1 MKIDQKK
8 SNLIDLAEEI
18 KTTALTAKEEE
29 QEYLDSNL
37 KAIKG
42 EIDSIESKLPYPE
55 VQPYDVAHDYDEI
68 SFLQYKKAQN
78 KKYWD
83 ELDRV
88 NPYYNADPLYVG
100 HLQLQGQ
107 SEYYLMDNLL
117 KTKKLSNGAL
127 LIATMDKEFD
137 EIRRIWRFPKEKS
150 GVLFSRNVSIKK
162 SKVENVELIFDTSN
176 KLVSSISDSYLRNAL
191 IRNKQQAGIVS
202 IIQTIQE
209 KQDKI
214 MTTSLS
220 ESFIVQGC
228 AGSGKTV
235 ILLNRLRYLIF
246 NKMLSKKYSI
256 LVPSEQFKSFIL
268 SAVLKYGINADYIYT
283 YREYYSKL
291 LSSRSNQTAD
301 ESVFSQDFLVR
312 VYSENLI
319 KECYDDLAKVIY
331 EKVESLIDYCEGK
344 INALVEKAREELAEE
359 QIVLKEKYGSEI
371 LECIT
376 PIKVLLPEI
385 DYEQIEPKQILSS
398 AKLFLG
404 NALQKYN
411 AERARIFSLNFMI
424 TESEVEKH
432 DKSIVELK
440 EEMQD
445 AKEKASKSNIFT
457 RAFRYRKLSKI
468 REEYDIKYKEI
479 EEKLIAKKREDM
491 LNKDL
496 DVLENGLTIDEFKNG
511 VREIENIVDKFE
523 GLLETNSKQL
533 SEPEIYVKNKY
544 KKEGDLLTEFL
555 EYFEG
560 IKNIFDDKIKQLL
573 TGKDVINEL
582 FVRAKLLYD
591 TFFVLDV
598 MLNKKG
604 KKAQK
609 DDIKI
614 FAHQDVREVYGY
626 FQMTLMAKCKSIL
639 AKEFNVKLNEGYKHY
654 SFLSLY
660 FAYLVKGEF
669 NEPSKYIFID
679 EAQDL
684 SKAEL
689 NLIYKLN
696 NKPILNFFGDI
707 NQVITEHGVND
718 WGQIEYIS
726 KKYILDENFRNTNQ
740 VVDYCNSSL
749 PSSMKMK
756 KIGVSMDP
764 VDIFDTMEIFIY
776 SIKDLSEYSIIVKDE
791 VAKSDLSLFFKGKN
805 IVHNNIFT
813 VKEVKGL
820 EFYKIIVISRDMT
833 YNEKYIAYTRSLNKL
848 IEVKKLP
855 HWDLSEKVNMIVEEN

>member
-1 MKIDQKK
+1 
-8 SNLIDLAEEI
+8 
-18 KTTALTAKEEE
+18 
-29 QEYLDSNL
+29 
-37 KAIKG
+37 
-42 EIDSIESKLPYPE
+42 
-55 VQPYDVAHDYDEI
+55 
-68 SFLQYKKAQN
+68 
-78 KKYWD
+78 
-83 ELDRV
+83 
-88 NPYYNADPLYVG
+88 
-100 HLQLQGQ
+100 
-107 SEYYLMDNLL
+107 
-117 KTKKLSNGAL
+117 
-127 LIATMDKEFD
+127 
-137 EIRRIWRFPKEKS
+137 
-150 GVLFSRNVSIKK
+150 
-162 SKVENVELIFDTSN
+162 
-176 KLVSSISDSYLRNAL
+176 
-191 IRNKQQAGIVS
+191 
-202 IIQTIQE
+202 
-209 KQDKI
+209 
-214 MTTSLS
+214 
-220 ESFIVQGC
+220 
-228 AGSGKTV
+228 
-235 ILLNRLRYLIF
+235 
-246 NKMLSKKYSI
+246 MLSKKYSI

-385 DYEQIEPKQILSS
+385 DYEQIEPKQILIS
-398 AKLFLG
+398 AELFLG

-604 KKAQK
+604 KKTQK

-626 FQMTLMAKCKSIL
+626 F
-639 AKEFNVKLNEGYKHY
+639 
-654 SFLSLY
+654 
-660 FAYLVKGEF
+660 
-669 NEPSKYIFID
+669 
-679 EAQDL
+679 
-684 SKAEL
+684 
-689 NLIYKLN
+689 
-696 NKPILNFFGDI
+696 
-707 NQVITEHGVND
+707 
-718 WGQIEYIS
+718 
-726 KKYILDENFRNTNQ
+726 
-740 VVDYCNSSL
+740 
-749 PSSMKMK
+749 
-756 KIGVSMDP
+756 
-764 VDIFDTMEIFIY
+764 
-776 SIKDLSEYSIIVKDE
+776 
-791 VAKSDLSLFFKGKN
+791 
-805 IVHNNIFT
+805 
-813 VKEVKGL
+813 
-820 EFYKIIVISRDMT
+820 
-833 YNEKYIAYTRSLNKL
+833 
-848 IEVKKLP
+848 
-855 HWDLSEKVNMIVEEN
+855 